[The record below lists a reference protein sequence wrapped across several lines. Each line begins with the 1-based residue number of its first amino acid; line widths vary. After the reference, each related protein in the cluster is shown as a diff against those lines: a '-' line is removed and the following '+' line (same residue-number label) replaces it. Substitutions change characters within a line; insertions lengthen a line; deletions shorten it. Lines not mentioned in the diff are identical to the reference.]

1 MTRRFRLL
9 CFSFPLE
16 TVGAPSLPFLQGRV
30 TMLPALFFVL
40 PSSLHRT
47 SLAARNLQP
56 YITDL
61 GNVPSVPRFPT
72 KVAVGIHLGNKH
84 GEKTQRPSAVGM
96 VKKTLRTSPV
106 FRLLR

>member
-16 TVGAPSLPFLQGRV
+16 TVGAPSLRFLQGRV

-61 GNVPSVPRFPT
+61 GKVPSFPSFSVT
-72 KVAVGIHLGNKH
+72 SITNPWSHFKAI
-84 GEKTQRPSAVGM
+84 QR
-96 VKKTLRTSPV
+96 V
-106 FRLLR
+106 FN